1 MRPLIV
7 QVPKG
12 SGRAVL
18 EKAKKFD
25 GKNLSLLNGTDAER
39 ELDVIIA
46 FISNKQVGKFISDL
60 NQLPEPQ
67 ITLFPQGVMP
77 LYPPAAQAPDQVT
90 DVAPRSPIEIFLS
103 GLQSKGSWKG
113 FMGYAALASVVVWI
127 GLYTNT
133 SYLLVAAM
141 LIAPFAGP
149 AMNTALATA
158 TGDWVLLR
166 QGLLR
171 YVISLVITIVGTMVL
186 SFVLQQEVAT
196 AMMVDTSQI
205 SSVAILLPLAAGA
218 AGALNLVQSER
229 DSLVSGAAVGM
240 LVAASL
246 APPAGIVGMAIALG
260 EWAMAKSSLFLLVL
274 QLVGINLSGSLVF
287 RLYGLSVERVRFQRG
302 NKNIF
307 ATSIVVTTICLAAII
322 FWQFSLTP
330 NLQRSS
336 LSQRAEADIQQIMK
350 ENDTAALVEANV
362 NFTRANIPGQNSL
375 LCVIYVQKKQANV
388 SSEAIKTQLTRAI
401 QEGLRQRDYTNITPL
416 VNVIVMEPPT

>member
-25 GKNLSLLNGTDAER
+25 GKNLSLLNGTDTER

-46 FISNKQVGKFISDL
+46 FISNKQVGKFIADL

-246 APPAGIVGMAIALG
+246 APPAGIVGMSIAVG
-260 EWAMAKSSLFLLVL
+260 EWAMAKSGLFLLVL

-322 FWQFSLTP
+322 FWQFGLTP

-350 ENDTAALVEANV
+350 ENNTAALVEANV

-388 SSEAIKTQLTRAI
+388 SSETIKTQLTRAI